1 MEVRDQKRTDSQLAC
16 PSPSKSDVPD
26 GRLRRFSLV
35 FAQLILILVVV
46 YFWEIEERRQFFA
59 LMCTAVGG
67 FLVHA
72 WLPLRL
78 RLAFFAFLSMGTIV
92 FVLGLVNG
100 AWALAI
106 GAGLIA
112 ISYLRIRFTFRV
124 ALLAIISVGLVY
136 LRRQEPS
143 LGFWPI
149 LGSMFMFRLIVYLYD
164 IRNANERP
172 PLFHTLSYF
181 FLLPNAC
188 FPLFPVVDYRTF
200 RESYYSKD
208 EWSIYQ
214 QGVTWIV
221 RGIIHLLL
229 YRYIKFY
236 LIPAPYELTD
246 LPHVALFMATNYAL
260 YLRVSGEF
268 HLITGIL
275 HLFGF
280 NLPRSHFLY
289 FLASSVSDIWRRI
302 NIYWKDFMMKVFFF
316 PTFFFLRNR
325 GVRAGIASVVAVLVV
340 FVCTWLLH
348 SWQMF
353 WLRGE
358 FPLSSSEAALWL
370 IAGTLVALNSWFEYR
385 KATRPVKQKERS
397 WLFKATTRSLQT
409 ILTFATV
416 SLFWA
421 CWTRPGFEEILWE
434 LLRITPTGLYDV
446 WLAIATVSTLVCIGV
461 AAQLFR
467 RAYPAD
473 RFGLDAMTLS
483 QSTQFNGIL
492 LAALVMVALP
502 GFGRVFDARIAEAMA
517 EFRSDSLTPLEVA
530 NGMHGYYEELN
541 DAVTQAGPFLSSLQ
555 LDKQEGLPATEYT
568 RLVRRADPLLDT
580 ELIPGVRGELSGSPI
595 SINRFGMRDRQT
607 ITLRKPAQTTRIVMV
622 GSSVVMG
629 YGVNDDESFGLLLE
643 AKLNSGRALSAKR
656 YEILNFGIG
665 KGCAL
670 RRLVQIDRKVY
681 AFEPDAIYYF
691 AHQDELLGPIEQLVR
706 LLEKNFKLPYP
717 ALQDIVERARI
728 NSEMPPGVI
737 QVRLSPYKQEILL
750 AIYRAIVN
758 NCRRRG
764 ILPVWIYLPIPGVS
778 DAPEDSD
785 QILKCARQSGFVV
798 LDLTDWSQGHSLTDV
813 KRTREDHHPDGRGH
827 RLIADVLYDALQQH
841 SEALPDMR

>member
-1 MEVRDQKRTDSQLAC
+1 MPSERADSQVAC
-16 PSPSKSDVPD
+16 PSPRGSDVPD
-26 GRLRRFSLV
+26 GRLRPFSLV
-35 FAQLILILVVV
+35 FAQLILILAVV

-59 LMCTAVGG
+59 LMCIAVSG
-67 FLVHA
+67 FLVHG
-72 WLPLRL
+72 WLPIRL
-78 RLAFFAFLSMGTIV
+78 RSVFFAFLSMGTIV

-100 AWALAI
+100 AWTLAI
-106 GAGLIA
+106 GAGLIG
-112 ISYLRIRFTFRV
+112 ISYLPIRFAFRV
-124 ALLAIISVGLVY
+124 ALLAFVAVGLAY

-164 IRNANERP
+164 IRNARERP
-172 PLFHTLSYF
+172 PLFQTLSYF

-200 RESYYSKD
+200 QESYYCKD

-214 QGVTWIV
+214 QGVNWIV

-280 NLPRSHFLY
+280 NLPRTHFLY
-289 FLASSVSDIWRRI
+289 FFANSFSDIWRRI
-302 NIYWKDFMMKVFFF
+302 NIYWKDFMMKVVFF
-316 PTFFFLRNR
+316 PTFFFLRNY
-325 GVRAGIASVVAVLVV
+325 GARAGTASVVAVLFV

-358 FPLSSSEAALWL
+358 FPLSKSEAALWL
-370 IAGTLVALNSWFEYR
+370 IAGTLVAVNSWFEFR
-385 KATRPVKQKERS
+385 TAKRRVKQKEGS
-397 WLFKATTRSLQT
+397 WLFHAATRSLQT
-409 ILTFATV
+409 IGMFATV

-421 CWTRPGFEEILWE
+421 CWTRPGFEKILWE
-434 LLRITPTGLYDV
+434 LLRITPTGMVDV
-446 WLAIATVSTLVCIGV
+446 WLAIATVSTLVCLGV
-461 AAQLFR
+461 TAQLFL

-502 GFGRVFDARIAEAMA
+502 GFGRMFDARIAEAMA

-530 NGMHGYYEELN
+530 NEMHGYYEELN

-580 ELIPGVRGELSGSPI
+580 ELIPGVRGVLTGSPI
-595 SINRFGMRDRQT
+595 SINRFGMRDRET
-607 ITLRKPAQTTRIVMV
+607 ITLHKPVQTTRIALV

-643 AKLNSGRALSAKR
+643 AKLNAGQVQSAKR

-665 KGCAL
+665 KGGAL
-670 RRLVQIDRKVY
+670 SRLVRIDRKVF

-691 AHQDELLGPIEQLVR
+691 AHQDEMLGPIEHFVS
-706 LLEKNFKLPYP
+706 LLEQNYKLPYP
-717 ALQDIVERARI
+717 ALQDIVEQAGI

-737 QVRLSPYKQEILL
+737 KVRLSPYRQEILL
-750 AIYRAIVN
+750 AIYRAVVN

-764 ILPVWIYLPIPGVS
+764 ILPVWIYIPIPGVS

-785 QILKCARQSGFVV
+785 QILNCARRSEFVV
-798 LDLTDWSQGHSLTDV
+798 LDLTDWSKGHSLTEV
-813 KRTREDHHPDGRGH
+813 KRTKEDHHPDGRGH
-827 RLIADVLYDALQQH
+827 RLIADVLYEVLQQH
-841 SEALPDMR
+841 SEAFPDMR